1 MSNLLET
8 EKNVNTL
15 LGASR
20 AEQER
25 LLQEKLAQRRLRK
38 LQGLSDQ
45 EIKDIEI
52 KEDQTIEEDIQ
63 NSLSRST
70 LEDLQVIV

>member
-1 MSNLLET
+1 MSTLLET

-15 LGASR
+15 LCASQ

-25 LLQEKLAQRRLRK
+25 LLQERLAKRKLRK

-45 EIKDIEI
+45 EIKDIEA
-52 KEDQTIEEDIQ
+52 KEDETIDEDIRK
-63 NSLSRST
+63 SLSGSR
-70 LEDLQVIV
+70 LEDLQVMV

>member
-25 LLQEKLAQRRLRK
+25 LLQERLAQRMLRK
-38 LQGLSDQ
+38 LQGLSDLV
-45 EIKDIEI
+45 IKDIEI